1 MFTTTPPLRAMSW
14 SRYLRKGAL
23 VLCFSLL
30 LIGITASSAFA
41 NTHAQSAKTVTPAT
55 SQGTLQNVILLGG
68 AGPGGVAMIDKKVGW
83 TLTSTLRRTS
93 DGGKTW
99 QTVAQPA
106 DQEVLGQAFVSNG
119 QVAWYLTYDSQTY
132 AIAALYRTNDG
143 GQTWKRFAWI
153 DANQYLQTLSVADNQ
168 SAWISTNDSNSVS
181 HLFLVGGT
189 GQDWQ
194 ETTLPAQN
202 GSNSNYFTSQ
212 TTGYTTVVNVN
223 GNGNNSYT
231 LYRTSDSGQNWTQL
245 NLPLPAD
252 VPATAVPTN
261 IRFLGFGNQQEGYL
275 RATFGETDS
284 YQTYNSY
291 IYRTLDGGQTWQIDG
306 GAVPANTQV
315 IQIDNWHV
323 VNAAFAFVAIGG
335 KVGFAS
341 LQAGNWNVENV
352 ALPSNLSDTP
362 FLSILSPNHLFMSE
376 GTSDYTAQI
385 LYESY
390 NDGQSWHQIAS
401 IPN

>member
-1 MFTTTPPLRAMSW
+1 MSTVMSPHRHKSW
-14 SRYLRKGAL
+14 SLYLRKGAL

-30 LIGITASSAFA
+30 LIGITVSSAFA
-41 NTHAQSAKTVTPAT
+41 NTHAQSAAAAT
-55 SQGTLQNVILLGG
+55 STTSQDTLQNVIQLGG

-83 TLTSTLRRTS
+83 TLTSALRRTS

-106 DQEVLGQAFVSNG
+106 DQEMLGQAYVLNG

-132 AIAALYRTNDG
+132 AITALYRTNDG

-168 SAWISTNDSNSVS
+168 SAWISTSDSNSVS

-189 GQDWQ
+189 SQDWQ
-194 ETTLPAQN
+194 EATLPAQN
-202 GSNSNYFTSQ
+202 GSYYNYFTSQ
-212 TTGYTTVVNVN
+212 TTGYTTFVNSN
-223 GNGNNSYT
+223 DNGNNSYT
-231 LYRTSDSGQNWTQL
+231 LYRTSDSGQNWAQL
-245 NLPLPAD
+245 NLPLPAN
-252 VPATAVPTN
+252 VPATAAPTN

-275 RATFGETDS
+275 IAAFGDTNS
-284 YQTYNSY
+284 YTIYNSY
-291 IYRTLDGGQTWQIDG
+291 IYRTQDGGQTWQIDG
-306 GAVPANTQV
+306 GAVPANTRV

-341 LQAGNWNVENV
+341 LQAGSWDVENV
-352 ALPSNLSDTP
+352 TLPSNLAAAP
-362 FLSILSPNHLFMSE
+362 FLSVLSSNHLFVSA
-376 GTSDYTAQI
+376 GTSDYTAQN
-385 LYESY
+385 LYDSQ
-390 NDGQSWHQIAS
+390 NDGQNWHQIAS